1 MALLDTLKSSKLFN
15 GLSDEALGRIA
26 GLCHKEAYDRGTT
39 IFSEG
44 EEAQKLFILEE
55 GLVVLRIQPAAQERN
70 IMVTAIKEEG
80 QIFGWS
86 SLVEPAQYSAS
97 AVCMEDSKVLA
108 IKGKD
113 LLALLE
119 ESPAVGFVVM
129 KRLAGI
135 VSSRLRSTREQ
146 LISALAPGLI
156 SHG

>member
-1 MALLDTLKSSKLFN
+1 MAMVDILRNSELFR
-15 GLSDEALGRIA
+15 GLSDEVLKRIA
-26 GLCHKEAYDRGTT
+26 SICSEETYRRGAT

-44 EEAQKLFILEE
+44 KDAERLFILEE
-55 GLVVLRIQPAAQERN
+55 GLVVLRIQPAAQEKS
-70 IMVTAIKEEG
+70 IMVTAIKEPG
-80 QIFGWS
+80 RIFGWS
-86 SLVEPAQYSAS
+86 SLVEPAQYTAS

-108 IKGKD
+108 LKGKD

-119 ESPAVGFVVM
+119 ESPAVGLTVM
-129 KRLAGI
+129 RRLAGI

>member
-1 MALLDTLKSSKLFN
+1 MALLDTLRRSKLFN
-15 GLSDEALGRIA
+15 GLSDEVLRRVA
-26 GLCHKEAYDRGTT
+26 GLCHEEAYDSGTT

-44 EEAQKLFILEE
+44 EKAQKLYILEK
-55 GLVVLRIQPAAQERN
+55 GLVALRIQPAGQEKS
-70 IMVTAIKEEG
+70 IMVAAIKEQG

-86 SLVEPAQYSAS
+86 SLVEPAQYSSS

-108 IKGKD
+108 IKGED
-113 LLALLE
+113 LLPLLE
-119 ESPAVGFVVM
+119 ENPSVGFVVM
-129 KRLAGI
+129 RRLAGI

>member
-1 MALLDTLKSSKLFN
+1 
-15 GLSDEALGRIA
+15 
-26 GLCHKEAYDRGTT
+26 
-39 IFSEG
+39 
-44 EEAQKLFILEE
+44 
-55 GLVVLRIQPAAQERN
+55 
-70 IMVTAIKEEG
+70 
-80 QIFGWS
+80 
-86 SLVEPAQYSAS
+86 
-97 AVCMEDSKVLA
+97 MEDSKVLA

-129 KRLAGI
+129 RRLTGI